1 VTGLRPRRRG
11 GTSGGQRDKT
21 AGAGADRRR
30 RGHDGAA
37 GVGAGAGRGRQ
48 ELDGAA
54 GEGADGSGS
63 AEGRPECCGGGD
75 LCGGRSERRC
85 WSNGVSERRR
95 WR

>member
-54 GEGADGSGS
+54 GEGADGGVGS
-63 AEGRPECCGGGD
+63 RTPARGGVN
-75 LCGGRSERRC
+75 RRF
-85 WSNGVSERRR
+85 
-95 WR
+95 